1 MAHSQQAQRIQTPLL
16 RPALPIEVV
25 VLHVEE
31 VGETSTARVE
41 DEVGPCTQMT
51 GIDITMHVIGC
62 RTDLIAREA
71 AQGTLYDEIE
81 IRVMSV
87 IENSTGEN
95 ATQGLY
101 RGSTTLI
108 LVRQAQN
115 QDRGLLI
122 RIVEARRL
130 IQDIFLVLLQVRF
143 RILLIIRLLTDMDRP
158 WIPTLDVLQ
167 SQQRR

>member
-1 MAHSQQAQRIQTPLL
+1 
-16 RPALPIEVV
+16 
-25 VLHVEE
+25 
-31 VGETSTARVE
+31 
-41 DEVGPCTQMT
+41 
-51 GIDITMHVIGC
+51 
-62 RTDLIAREA
+62 
-71 AQGTLYDEIE
+71 
-81 IRVMSV
+81 VMSV